1 MAAVTLIAKW
11 LVVSIARN
19 DSRLGLVTK
28 IQTFF
33 GIFRASRD
41 F

>member
-1 MAAVTLIAKW
+1 MNQSELDAKQAAG
-11 LVVSIARN
+11 
-19 DSRLGLVTK
+19 LGLATK
-28 IQTFF
+28 IWTFF